1 MKNNKKKKYTDRGLA
16 SLNQGVHFKE
26 RTMKLNSSC
35 LLRNTILLKYDTKY
49 ADRGL
54 VSLN

>member
-1 MKNNKKKKYTDRGLA
+1 MWKTIKKKYTDRGLA